1 MRTTENKKM
10 LASLPAEIPEGTDGQ
25 QLTQILLIIA
35 KLLVDISKSQAV
47 LADAAIAA
55 KKERKQQKKGE
66 QTHD

>member
-55 KKERKQQKKGE
+55 KKSRKQQKKGE

>member
-10 LASLPAEIPEGTDGQ
+10 LASLPAEIPEGTDAQ

-55 KKERKQQKKGE
+55 KKARKQQKKGE